1 MIFGLTYN
9 FIPFM
14 TLPIY
19 TSLERLDLRYVE
31 AGGDLYASPATHV
44 PAGDAAALAARRRLG
59 HAADL
64 HPGIG

>member
-31 AGGDLYASPATHV
+31 AGGDLYASPATTFLQGH
-44 PAGDAAALAARRRLG
+44 AAAVAARRRSR
-59 HAADL
+59 ARC
-64 HPGIG
+64 